1 MVLFNFLAFC
11 TLTQAA
17 LTRVLPDIMTQE
29 NRTDWF
35 MFGIAATLALFGAM
49 MVYSAS
55 AMFALKES
63 ESSSQYTYFYKQIV
77 FTICGLTAMFAISKI
92 DYHFL
97 QKPWV
102 VYSIMGVTIV
112 MLLAVFGFPAING
125 ARRWIRFS
133 GFSFQPSE
141 LAKIALPIFLAYY
154 LTKKE
159 QMVGSLTGTVLPCL
173 LGLALLG
180 GLVFMEKDL
189 GTTIVLCAIFS
200 AVYFAAGARLVHLG
214 SVAAGMVLIG
224 LGAIFFA
231 PWRVARMMAFLDPY
245 KYADDEG
252 YQVVQSL
259 YAIGSGGLFGEGFAK
274 GHQKLFYLPYPYSD
288 FIFSVVGE
296 ELGLVG
302 TLAVVV
308 AFGLLLW
315 RGARAALLAPDRFGT
330 LLGIGIISGIIV
342 QALFNISVVISI
354 LPAKGIPLPFISYGG
369 SSVVVTLLGVGI
381 LLNISK
387 FATSEYREKIP
398 EARIARRRRTRLA

>member
-1 MVLFNFLAFC
+1 MA
-11 TLTQAA
+11 
-17 LTRVLPDIMTQE
+17 QE
-29 NRTDWF
+29 KRIDWF
-35 MFGIAATLALFGAM
+35 MLLIAAVLALFGAL

-55 AMFALKES
+55 AMFSLRETDS
-63 ESSSQYTYFYKQIV
+63 NSQYTYFYKQIG
-77 FTICGLTAMFAISKI
+77 FTLGGLLAMYLVSRI
-92 DYHFL
+92 DYHFYQRPL
-97 QKPWV
+97 
-102 VYSIMGVTIV
+102 IV
-112 MLLAVFGFPAING
+112 FAVLAGTVILLASVFGFPEING

-133 GFSFQPSE
+133 GVSFQPSE

-159 QMVGSLTGTVLPCL
+159 ESVGNLLTTVAPCL
-173 LGLALLG
+173 LGLGLLG
-180 GLVFMEKDL
+180 GLVFLEKDL
-189 GTTIVLCAIFS
+189 GTTVVLCAIFS
-200 AVYFAAGARLVHLG
+200 AVYFAAGARLTHIA
-214 SVAAGMVLIG
+214 SVAAAMVVIG
-224 LGAIFFA
+224 SGAIFFA
-231 PWRVARMMAFLDPY
+231 PWRVARLMAFIDPF

-259 YAIGSGGLFGEGFAK
+259 YAIGSGGVLGEGFAK

-302 TLAVVV
+302 TLAVVL

-315 RGARAALLAPDRFGT
+315 RGARAAVLAPDRFGM
-330 LLGIGIISGIIV
+330 LLAIGIITGIIV

-369 SSVVVTLLGVGI
+369 SSVVVTLIGVGV

-387 FATSEYREKIP
+387 FATNRKERGERET
-398 EARIARRRRTRLA
+398 AHNVRRRSRTA

>member
-1 MVLFNFLAFC
+1 MA
-11 TLTQAA
+11 
-17 LTRVLPDIMTQE
+17 QE
-29 NRTDWF
+29 NRIDWF
-35 MFGIAATLALFGAM
+35 MFAIAATLALFGAM

-55 AMFALKES
+55 AMFALKET
-63 ESSSQYTYFYKQIV
+63 ESVSQYTYFYKQIG
-77 FTICGLTAMFAISKI
+77 FTIGGLAAMFIVSKV
-92 DYHFL
+92 DYHIF

-102 VYSIMGVTIV
+102 VYGIAGMTVV
-112 MLLAVFGFPAING
+112 LLLAVFGFPAING
-125 ARRWIRFS
+125 ARRWIRFA

-159 QMVGSLTGTVLPCL
+159 ELVGDLRAVVVPCL
-173 LGLALLG
+173 SGLCVLA
-180 GLVFMEKDL
+180 GLVFLEKDL
-189 GTTIVLCAIFS
+189 GTTVVLCAIFS
-200 AVYFAAGARLVHLG
+200 AVYFSAGARLVHIG
-214 SVAAGMVLIG
+214 SVAAAMVAIG
-224 LGAIFFA
+224 AGAIFLA
-231 PWRVARMMAFLDPY
+231 PWRVARLMAFLDPY

-259 YAIGSGGLFGEGFAK
+259 YAIGSGGVLGEGFAK

-302 TLAVVV
+302 TLAVVI

-315 RGARAALLAPDRFGT
+315 RGARAAVLAPDRFGN
-330 LLGIGIISGIIV
+330 LLAIGIITGIIV
-342 QALFNISVVISI
+342 QALFNISVVTSI

-387 FATSEYREKIP
+387 FANSRSTKP
-398 EARIARRRRTRLA
+398 ERAETMAYRRRSRTA

>member
-1 MVLFNFLAFC
+1 MS
-11 TLTQAA
+11 
-17 LTRVLPDIMTQE
+17 QE
-29 NRTDWF
+29 KHIDWF

-55 AMFALKES
+55 AMFSLKET
-63 ESSSQYTYFYKQIV
+63 ESSSQYAYFYKQIG
-77 FTICGLTAMFAISKI
+77 FTIGGLAAMYIVSRI
-92 DYHFL
+92 DYHFW

-102 VYSIMGVTIV
+102 MVAVCAVTIAL
-112 MLLAVFGFPAING
+112 LLAVFAFPPING
-125 ARRWIRFS
+125 ARRWIRIS

-159 QMVGSLTGTVLPCL
+159 EVVGDIWQTVLPCL
-173 LGLALLG
+173 GGLAVLG
-180 GLVFMEKDL
+180 GLVFLEKDL

-200 AVYFAAGARLVHLG
+200 AVYFAAGARLVHIAT
-214 SVAAGMVLIG
+214 VAAGMVVIG
-224 LGAIFFA
+224 VGAILFA
-231 PWRVARMMAFLDPY
+231 PWRMERLMAFLDPY
-245 KYADDEG
+245 KYADDEA

-259 YAIGSGGLFGEGFAK
+259 YAIGSGGVLGEGYANGK
-274 GHQKLFYLPYPYSD
+274 QKLFYLPYPYSD

-302 TLAVVV
+302 TLGVVI

-315 RGARAALLAPDRFGT
+315 RGARAAIMAPDRFGT
-330 LLGIGIISGIIV
+330 LLGIGIITGIIV
-342 QALFNISVVISI
+342 QALFNISVVTSI

-369 SSVVVTLLGVGI
+369 SSVVVTLIGVGI

-387 FATSEYREKIP
+387 FAGTGGDMRGNRK
-398 EARIARRRRTRLA
+398 A